1 MTVQLFT
8 VNTSHATAAYFGHFK
23 KIPYIHTA
31 LEDKEVNAQV
41 HAALAETANLIIKK
55 HGISEQDQ
63 KQYVDTIISRISN
76 PYLKDGVD
84 RVGRAPLRKLSRK
97 ERFIGPAL

>member
-1 MTVQLFT
+1 M
-8 VNTSHATAAYFGHFK
+8 NTSHATAAYFGYYK
-23 KIPYIHTA
+23 KVPFIHTA
-31 LEDKEVNAQV
+31 LEDPEINAQV
-41 HAALAETANLIIKK
+41 HAALAETANLITKK
-55 HGISEQDQ
+55 HGISEKEQ
-63 KQYVDTIISRISN
+63 KQYVETIISRISN